1 MSGQDADEE
10 LLQHLDSV
18 LAVPD
23 ASEGEGGV
31 VAEVLAHHLFKK
43 DDEEEKQEANNNQL
57 EHPWSFGKKISFDHV
72 IPQFKLIAL

>member
-1 MSGQDADEE
+1 MSRQDADEE

-31 VAEVLAHHLFKK
+31 VAEVLGHHLIRK
-43 DDEEEKQEANNNQL
+43 DEEEEKQEANDN
-57 EHPWSFGKKISFDHV
+57 PWSFRKKISFDPYPS
-72 IPQFKLIAL
+72 IQTYCTLI

>member
-31 VAEVLAHHLFKK
+31 VAEVLGHHLFKK
-43 DDEEEKQEANNNQL
+43 DNEEEKQEANNNQ
-57 EHPWSFGKKISFDHV
+57 
-72 IPQFKLIAL
+72 

>member
-10 LLQHLDSV
+10 LLQHLGSV

-31 VAEVLAHHLFKK
+31 VAEVLGHHLFKK
-43 DDEEEKQEANNNQL
+43 ASGRKPVLTMLFFNSNLLHSEL
-57 EHPWSFGKKISFDHV
+57 RTCFDIV
-72 IPQFKLIAL
+72 MT

>member
-31 VAEVLAHHLFKK
+31 VAEVLGHHLFKK
-43 DDEEEKQEANNNQL
+43 EDEEEKKEANDDKQQ
-57 EHPWSFGKKISFDHV
+57 HP
-72 IPQFKLIAL
+72 

>member
-1 MSGQDADEE
+1 MSRQDADEE

-31 VAEVLAHHLFKK
+31 VAEVLGHHLFKK
-43 DDEEEKQEANNNQL
+43 DDEEEKQEANDNQRQ
-57 EHPWSFGKKISFDHV
+57 HP
-72 IPQFKLIAL
+72 

>member
-1 MSGQDADEE
+1 MSRQDADEE

-31 VAEVLAHHLFKK
+31 VAEVFGHHLIRK
-43 DDEEEKQEANNNQL
+43 DDEEEKKKANDNEQQ
-57 EHPWSFGKKISFDHV
+57 HP
-72 IPQFKLIAL
+72 

>member
-23 ASEGEGGV
+23 ASEGKGGV
-31 VAEVLAHHLFKK
+31 VAEVLGHHLFKE
-43 DDEEEKQEANNNQL
+43 DEEGEKQEANDNQRQ
-57 EHPWSFGKKISFDHV
+57 HP
-72 IPQFKLIAL
+72 

>member
-10 LLQHLDSV
+10 LLQHLDGV

-31 VAEVLAHHLFKK
+31 VAEVLGHHLFKE
-43 DDEEEKQEANNNQL
+43 DEEGEKQEANDNQRQ
-57 EHPWSFGKKISFDHV
+57 H
-72 IPQFKLIAL
+72 Q